1 MQKGADHLLARAR
14 ERFAVGDYFGTL
26 YLIDEL
32 LETEPGFA
40 DAQQLRGVA
49 LALLGRPEEALAA
62 FDAALARNPEYVEAL
77 VHRGLVLA
85 DLGRGED
92 AEASLGRATQ
102 AQANGGRFPRAVA
115 GRLANL
121 HAQLGEA
128 YAEAGAPH
136 DAAAEYQRA
145 LNLGFDFPDLHYRL
159 GKHLLAGGRYL
170 EAREA
175 LEQVLRTRPE
185 LDEARSALGLACYL
199 SGDTDGAREVWRECR
214 ARQPDDAR
222 VGAYLAMVE
231 RIPQ

>member
-1 MQKGADHLLARAR
+1 MPRDTDHLLARAR

-32 LETEPGFA
+32 LETGAGFA
-40 DAQQLRGVA
+40 DAHQLRGVA
-49 LALLGRPEEALAA
+49 LALLGRPEDALGAL
-62 FDAALARNPEYVEAL
+62 DAALAQNPEYVEAL

-92 AEASLGRATQ
+92 AEASFARATR
-102 AQANGGRFPRAVA
+102 AETNGGRFPRGVA
-115 GRLANL
+115 GQLASL
-121 HAQLGEA
+121 HAQLGDA
-128 YAEAGAPH
+128 YAEAGAPQ

-145 LNLGFDFPDLHYRL
+145 LNLGFAFPDLHYRL

-175 LEQVLRTRPE
+175 LEQVLRERPG
-185 LDEARSALGLACYL
+185 LNEARTTLGLACYL
-199 SGDTDGAREVWRECR
+199 SGDTDGARDVWRECR
-214 ARQPDDAR
+214 ERHPDDPR
-222 VGAYLAMVE
+222 VDAYLAMVE

>member
-1 MQKGADHLLARAR
+1 MPRDTDHLLARAR

-32 LETEPGFA
+32 LETGAGFA
-40 DAQQLRGVA
+40 DAHQLRGVS
-49 LALLGRPEEALAA
+49 LALLGRPEDALRA
-62 FDAALARNPEYVEAL
+62 FDAALTQNPEYVEAL

-92 AEASLGRATQ
+92 AEASFARATR
-102 AQANGGRFPRAVA
+102 AETDGGRFPRAVA
-115 GRLANL
+115 GQLASL
-121 HAQLGEA
+121 HAELGDA

-145 LNLGFDFPDLHYRL
+145 LNLGFAFPDLHYRL

-175 LEQVLRTRPE
+175 LERVLRERPG
-185 LDEARSALGLACYL
+185 LDEARTTLGLACYL

-214 ARQPDDAR
+214 DRHPDDAR